1 MSNQPNQR
9 IGDYEILNELG
20 RGGMGRVYRVRNVI
34 SDRVEAMKIL
44 LPELAGRQEFAARFL
59 REIKLVASL
68 NHPNIGALR
77 TALMVDDQLVMI
89 MEYVEGTSLAERLAQ
104 GPLAIAEALDYT
116 DQVLDAL
123 SYAHKQGV
131 IHRDI
136 KPANMMLTSEG
147 VVKVMDFG
155 VAFSGSEHKLTVTGT
170 TLGSLAYMSP
180 EQVQGEAPDPR
191 SDLYSLGISLY
202 EMVTGQ
208 RPFRAES
215 DFAIMAAHI
224 KETPR
229 PPIELRPGLPAALN
243 AAILQAIAKEKKQ
256 RFQSADAFRHAL
268 SRVAAGQAGVTTST
282 VLFTPSTA
290 IPAAVRA
297 PEPSYSQ
304 PSAEPAPVMAAAP
317 APAVTPARQGGHRAL
332 YMALGAFLALA
343 LLVVAG
349 TYYRSAAVGSKQDQP
364 ALVPISK
371 EEPAAQPAAEPPV
384 PPVPSEATQKAPSS
398 PAAATAAAPP
408 APPAKP
414 VEEANP
420 APDNSAQLAELE
432 RQLDQLTSRV
442 LAADASLQT
451 LRQQQRAAGYD
462 LRGDVAAKWESM
474 KLNLAKAQQA
484 WQAGDVARGKQYA
497 DQTETSVGQ
506 LERFLGR

>member
-9 IGDYEILNELG
+9 MGDYEILNELG

-44 LPELAGRQEFAARFL
+44 LPELAGRPELAARFL

-68 NHPNIGALR
+68 DHPNIGALR
-77 TALMVDDQLVMI
+77 TAHMVDDQLVMI
-89 MEYVEGTSLAERLAQ
+89 MEYVEGTSLAERLEQ
-104 GPLAIAEALDYT
+104 GPLPVAEALDYA
-116 DQVLDAL
+116 DQVLDGL
-123 SYAHKQGV
+123 GYAHKQGV

-215 DFAIMAAHI
+215 DFAMMAAHI

-243 AAILQAIAKEKKQ
+243 AVILQAIAKEKKQ
-256 RFQSADAFRHAL
+256 RFQSAEAFRHAV

-297 PEPSYSQ
+297 PEPSYSR
-304 PSAEPAPVMAAAP
+304 PSAEPAPAVVAAP
-317 APAVTPARQGGHRAL
+317 TPVVPPARQGGHRAV

-371 EEPAAQPAAEPPV
+371 EEPAVEPPT
-384 PPVPSEATQKAPSS
+384 PPAPAEATQKAPSN

-408 APPAKP
+408 ASPAKP

-442 LAADASLQT
+442 LAVDASLQT

-484 WQAGDVARGKQYA
+484 WQAGDVARSKQYA
-497 DQTETSVGQ
+497 DQTETYVGQ